1 MQMNNI
7 LLCLIVGIILF
18 WLYDSINKNYPEK
31 FIGNNG
37 ENYGENYGGNNDKNI
52 SNIGIN
58 IKETINSPPKIEIN
72 QNVNACPLDEN
83 DFQTKNYIAKN
94 LLTVNP
100 IRCPK
105 PAQTNDEFNKDFFKF
120 RDYTFQ
126 NSSMTLDSVDKI
138 ANMYLDGDLGQANT
152 FTGMKIRDIY
162 DKLTCGED
170 LYQRK
175 CVRVPKLDNTMNDG
189 YNFSFL
195 TGMHN
200 TRDEWT
206 YDDDRVINGGK
217 IVDGLYANDED
228 SFSEMPLV

>member
-1 MQMNNI
+1 MKINDI
-7 LLCLIVGIILF
+7 LLLLIAGIILL
-18 WLYDSINKNYPEK
+18 WLFNSISETPVEK
-31 FIGNNG
+31 FVGDNELNV
-37 ENYGENYGGNNDKNI
+37 KNT

-58 IKETINSPPKIEIN
+58 TKETINQAQN
-72 QNVNACPLDEN
+72 QNISICPLDEN
-83 DFQTKNYIAKN
+83 DFQTKHYIAKN

-100 IRCPK
+100 VRCSK
-105 PAQTNDEFNKDFFKF
+105 PTQTNDEFNKDFFKF
-120 RDYTFQ
+120 RNYTFQ

-152 FTGMKIRDIY
+152 FSGMKIRDIY

-200 TRDEWT
+200 TRDEWS

-228 SFSEMPLV
+228 AMSEMPLV